1 MNIIMIVYKKFNY
14 IQYGKTTNAKHLILN
29 VVYLS
34 FIYLV
39 GKGVKT
45 NDVIYPAKS

>member
-1 MNIIMIVYKKFNY
+1 MMVYKIFNY
-14 IQYGKTTNAKHLILN
+14 IQYGKTTNGKSLILN

-39 GKGVKT
+39 GNVVRT

>member
-1 MNIIMIVYKKFNY
+1 MDIIMIVYKKFNY

-34 FIYLV
+34 FIYLE
-39 GKGVKT
+39 VKT

>member
-1 MNIIMIVYKKFNY
+1 MIVYKIFNY
-14 IQYGKTTNAKHLILN
+14 IQYGKTTNGKHLILN
-29 VVYLS
+29 FVYLS

-39 GKGVKT
+39 GKGVIT